1 MSARAATLP
10 STTTWFLRVL
20 VAFIRRELIAATG
33 YRAAFVTRILGFAFL
48 VTGLY
53 FFSRFVGAAANPH
66 LQAYGGNYLGFA
78 AIGFLG
84 AELQQV
90 GVNDLSRRIRMAQ
103 MMGTL
108 EAELATPAPP
118 WMVLGATPIYAFGAS
133 TVRSVAYLWGATVLV
148 GLALPRAN
156 VLSVVVG
163 VPLVLASFVGLGLL
177 TGGSTMLVRR
187 TNPVAVLLG
196 SMSVFVSGVAYPV
209 TVLPHWLQTVG
220 RFLPLT
226 HALIVLRGAFLSG
239 APPSALRG
247 NLTALAL
254 FAAVLIPIGL
264 ATFGY
269 ALRRARVDGSLTHY

>member
-1 MSARAATLP
+1 VSARSTLP
-10 STTTWFLRVL
+10 GTATWFVRVL

-33 YRAAFVTRILGFAFL
+33 YRAAFVTRIFGFAFL

-53 FFSRFVGAAANPH
+53 FFARFIGSAANPH

-78 AIGFLG
+78 AIGVLG

-118 WMVLGATPIYAFGAS
+118 WMVLGVTPIYAFGAS
-133 TVRSVAYLWGATVLV
+133 AVRSVFYLWGATLLV
-148 GLALPRAN
+148 GLALPNAN
-156 VLSVVVG
+156 LLTVIVG

-177 TGGSTMLVRR
+177 TAGSTMLVRR

-209 TVLPHWLQTVG
+209 SVLPHWLQQLG

-226 HALIVLRGAFLSG
+226 HALVVLRGAFLSG
-239 APPSALRG
+239 TPPATLRG

-254 FAAVLIPIGL
+254 FGAILIPVGL
-264 ATFGY
+264 ATFAY